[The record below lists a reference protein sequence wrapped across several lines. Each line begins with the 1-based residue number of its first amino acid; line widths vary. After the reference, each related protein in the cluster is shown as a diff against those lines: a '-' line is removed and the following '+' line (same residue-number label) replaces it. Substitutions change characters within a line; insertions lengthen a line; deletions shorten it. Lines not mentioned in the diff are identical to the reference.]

1 MCPVD
6 LSLTNTVS
14 STSQSTV
21 KFTLFRTYHSL
32 KALREVTLT
41 RSDACLPTGVPE
53 ARWRRSTYA
62 RRTEVRV
69 GQIRG
74 PRVVRHLSVL
84 ACTGAAVREH
94 KSIVLVGD
102 PLGRRYYSSVRIC
115 RTAEVAQESADVFA
129 TDTSIIFKMAN
140 GTRCRRR
147 RQRSDARDGN
157 CGARGRPP
165 SVAGTLPHAALI
177 YDVRP
182 LRLPL
187 SRFSFKKETKSPS
200 ILNWCD

>member
-74 PRVVRHLSVL
+74 PRVVRHLSVWPAL
-84 ACTGAAVREH
+84 VQPCESTSRLCSWETRWDVDSTHRFEYAEQP
-94 KSIVLVGD
+94 KSLK
-102 PLGRRYYSSVRIC
+102 RA
-115 RTAEVAQESADVFA
+115 RTFSQQ
-129 TDTSIIFKMAN
+129 
-140 GTRCRRR
+140 TRPSFSRWRM
-147 RQRSDARDGN
+147 
-157 CGARGRPP
+157 ARGADDDGRG
-165 SVAGTLPHAALI
+165 ATLAT
-177 YDVRP
+177 
-182 LRLPL
+182 
-187 SRFSFKKETKSPS
+187 ETVGLVEGHRAWPG
-200 ILNWCD
+200 LFRTPR